1 MGVRDDATLGEHSRP
16 AAMDDSHR
24 VTGNTDRLVH
34 SEGGGE
40 VLIGGNV
47 RELRLWGNRG
57 GGGARIICTGSRL
70 LYNLAPVKRTS

>member
-47 RELRLWGNRG
+47 RELRLWEQEEELQLCEEY
-57 GGGARIICTGSRL
+57 IGSRL
-70 LYNLAPVKRTS
+70 L